1 MLHSHTMPGLTGIPW
16 STQVLRSAKNPET
29 DRGEKLEI
37 LVGHNLRIG
46 ELKKKLEKK
55 NLFPTPHPVNL
66 RKYKMFPLEKN
77 LKGYILGDS
86 L

>member
-55 NLFPTPHPVNL
+55 KSVSYSPPS
-66 RKYKMFPLEKN
+66 KSEKV
-77 LKGYILGDS
+77 
-86 L
+86 